1 LIIGHVDWAGQSGV
15 FSRLADLKVGDPVM
29 VEVGPT
35 WLHYRVAVSG
45 EYPKGALPASVFA
58 VLGRPALA
66 LVTCAGSFNDATG
79 HYTDNVVVMA
89 VPA

>member
-1 LIIGHVDWAGQSGV
+1 
-15 FSRLADLKVGDPVM
+15 M
-29 VEVGPT
+29 
-35 WLHYRVAVSG
+35 
-45 EYPKGALPASVFA
+45 PASVFA